1 MKTLR
6 KWKAP
11 RQKRAH
17 PPEPKL
23 SVEFLMKNTSETP
36 QGISSD
42 SFYFEKDKS
51 GSILVLGVG
60 NYLMGDESIGVR
72 LIESLS
78 QRPIPEYLDLLD
90 GGTGGFLL
98 LDRFQAYGTVI
109 FVDATMDGKPAGTV
123 SLLRP
128 KFASDFPKA
137 LSVHDVGLKD
147 MIEAV
152 YLMDHQPDLYLITIS
167 IDHINPMS
175 VAVSPEVLNALPE
188 AIDKTLSLAQT
199 LHKQAISVGDHL

>member
-1 MKTLR
+1 MQNISQR
-6 KWKAP
+6 
-11 RQKRAH
+11 
-17 PPEPKL
+17 
-23 SVEFLMKNTSETP
+23 P

-42 SFYFEKDKS
+42 SFYFEKDKTD
-51 GSILVLGVG
+51 SILVLGVG

-72 LIESLS
+72 LIEALS
-78 QRPIPEYLDLLD
+78 ECSIPEYLDILD

-128 KFASDFPKA
+128 RFASDFPKA

-152 YLMDHQPDLYLITIS
+152 YLLEHQPDLYLITVS
-167 IDHINPMS
+167 IDHINPMC
-175 VAVSPEVLNALPE
+175 VEVSPPVKK
-188 AIDKTLSLAQT
+188 AIPAAMDQILSLAQS
-199 LHKQAISVGDHL
+199 LHKQSQAVGDHL